1 MLRSGRFDSE
11 SFRELT
17 FNRPGSSVKRPYQR
31 FPSALRAFYPLRQR
45 PLQPVARC
53 FARSAL
59 RIRTRNPAHLRR
71 ARILGQS
78 LKCKIHRQK
87 LLAAASLTLMPS
99 PTDPS
104 ERIAEVLREILF
116 LTTERSSPAAPE
128 TKKEKD
134 SKTRSSEPEQEP
146 KS

>member
-1 MLRSGRFDSE
+1 FP
-11 SFRELT
+11 
-17 FNRPGSSVKRPYQR
+17 NRAAQLVPAARDGGSYNARDCAV
-31 FPSALRAFYPLRQR
+31 PSAPRVLDLADCR
-45 PLQPVARC
+45 
-53 FARSAL
+53 
-59 RIRTRNPAHLRR
+59 HGW
-71 ARILGQS
+71 ILNQS
-78 LKCKIHRQK
+78 LKCKICRQK
-87 LLAAASLTLMPS
+87 SFAAASLTLMPS

-134 SKTRSSEPEQEP
+134 SKTTSSEPEQEP